1 MRKAIAALALV
12 SAVLIGT
19 IIGWAIDEQPVPD
32 TFIFWGTTNIVASPL
47 IVTEYELERESTEVV
62 AVTVTVTNTD
72 SSASHIGDIEV
83 DVISGGVLYFGF
95 ATVPSV
101 PADKPG
107 NTPERKVTVTL
118 PTPAPVNGLTNVHF
132 YLVDD

>member
-47 IVTEYELERESTEVV
+47 IVMEYELERESTEIV

-72 SSASHIGDIEV
+72 AGASHIGDIEV
-83 DVISGGVLYFGF
+83 DVVSSGVLYFGF
-95 ATVPSV
+95 AAIPSV
-101 PADKPG
+101 PANG
-107 NTPERKVTVTL
+107 ATVVQVAL
-118 PTPAPVNGLTNVHF
+118 PTPAPVDGLTNVHF